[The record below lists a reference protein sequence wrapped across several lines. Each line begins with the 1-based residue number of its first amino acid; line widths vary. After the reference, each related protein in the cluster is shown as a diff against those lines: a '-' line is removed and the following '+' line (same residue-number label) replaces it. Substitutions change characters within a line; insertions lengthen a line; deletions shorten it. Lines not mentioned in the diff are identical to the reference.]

1 VQEAIL
7 EMSRVLRH
15 LREGVVGV
23 FRHFALAFSSI
34 SSVTITLV
42 LLGLFLLL
50 NQNIGKIT
58 VQIEESVALYAQI
71 EPETTG
77 EAIDTLVTK
86 VKETPGVLHVQY
98 SDKHQELEDFIEKRG
113 EEGEAL
119 FGQFRGD
126 ENPFLDALIINIK
139 SGYDVKPVMESV
151 TGLEGIYKV
160 SIGSESIQQ
169 LMDTMQTF
177 RNAGLVFVV
186 VLGGIAIFLIS
197 NTIGATIHSRDE
209 EIAIMRTVGA
219 TNWYIRWP
227 FIIEGM
233 IIGLLGSIIPILIV
247 VIGYEKFY
255 TAQFEGLGSMFSLV
269 PVNPLVWEVSGTLL
283 LLGVLVGALG
293 SLITV
298 SRRLRWTR

>member
-1 VQEAIL
+1 
-7 EMSRVLRH
+7 MSRVFRH
-15 LREGVVGV
+15 LREGFVGV

-50 NQNIGKIT
+50 NQNIGTIT

-71 EPETTG
+71 ELDTTE
-77 EAIDTLVTK
+77 EAIDALVTK
-86 VKETPGVLHVQY
+86 VKNTDGVLQVEY
-98 SDKHQELEDFIEKRG
+98 SDKHAELEDFIAKRG
-113 EEGEAL
+113 DEGEEL

-139 SGYDVKPVMESV
+139 SGHDVKPVMESV
-151 TGLEGIYKV
+151 TELDGIYKV

-169 LMDTMQTF
+169 LMDAMQTF
-177 RNAGLVFVV
+177 RNAGLVFVL

-197 NTIGATIHSRDE
+197 NTISATIHSRDE

-233 IIGLLGSIIPILIV
+233 IIGLLGSIVPILII
-247 VIGYEKFY
+247 VIGYDKFY
-255 TAQFEGLGSMFSLV
+255 TAQYEGLGSMFSLV
-269 PVNPLVWEVSGTLL
+269 PVNPLVWQVSIALL
-283 LLGVLVGALG
+283 LLGVTVGALG

-298 SRRLRWTR
+298 SRRLRWIR

>member
-1 VQEAIL
+1 
-7 EMSRVLRH
+7 MSRVLRH

-186 VLGGIAIFLIS
+186 VFGGIAIFLIS

-255 TAQFEGLGSMFSLV
+255 TAQFEGLGSMFSLA
-269 PVNPLVWEVSGTLL
+269 PVNPLVWEVSATLL

>member
-1 VQEAIL
+1 
-7 EMSRVLRH
+7 MSRVLRH

>member
-1 VQEAIL
+1 
-7 EMSRVLRH
+7 M
-15 LREGVVGV
+15 
-23 FRHFALAFSSI
+23 
-34 SSVTITLV
+34 
-42 LLGLFLLL
+42 
-50 NQNIGKIT
+50 
-58 VQIEESVALYAQI
+58 
-71 EPETTG
+71 
-77 EAIDTLVTK
+77 
-86 VKETPGVLHVQY
+86 
-98 SDKHQELEDFIEKRG
+98 EDFIAKRG
-113 EEGEAL
+113 DEGEEL

-139 SGYDVKPVMESV
+139 SGHDVNPVREGV
-151 TGLEGIYKV
+151 TQLDGIYKV

-169 LMDTMQTF
+169 LMDAMQTF
-177 RNAGLVFVV
+177 RNAGLVFVL

-233 IIGLLGSIIPILIV
+233 IIGLLGPIVPILIV
-247 VIGYEKFY
+247 VIGYDKFY
-255 TAQFEGLGSMFSLV
+255 TTQYEGLGSMFSLV
-269 PVNPLVWEVSGTLL
+269 PVDPLVWQVSIVLL
-283 LLGVLVGALG
+283 LLGVAVGALG

>member
-1 VQEAIL
+1 
-7 EMSRVLRH
+7 MSRVLRH

-160 SIGSESIQQ
+160 SMGSESIQQ

>member
-1 VQEAIL
+1 
-7 EMSRVLRH
+7 MNRVIRH
-15 LREGVVGV
+15 LREGFVGV

-42 LLGLFLLL
+42 LLGIFLLL
-50 NQNIGKIT
+50 NQNISRIT

-71 EPETTG
+71 EAKLPQEKIDKLIG
-77 EAIDTLVTK
+77 E
-86 VKETPGVLHVQY
+86 VKKQEGVLHVEF
-98 SDKHQELEDFIEKRG
+98 SDKHKELEDFIAKRG
-113 EEGEAL
+113 AEGEEL

-139 SGYDVKPVMESV
+139 SGNDIKPVLDSIS
-151 TGLEGIYKV
+151 GLEGIYKV

-169 LMDTMQTF
+169 LMDAMQTF
-177 RNAGLVFVV
+177 RNAGIIFVV

-197 NTIGATIHSRDE
+197 NTIGATIHSRSE

-233 IIGLLGSIIPILIV
+233 IIGALGSIIPILLV

-255 TAQFEGLGSMFSLV
+255 KAQFEGLGSMFSLV
-269 PVNPLVWEVSGTLL
+269 PVNPLVWQVSTFLI
-283 LLGVLVGALG
+283 LLGVFVGALG

>member
-1 VQEAIL
+1 
-7 EMSRVLRH
+7 MRH
-15 LREGVVGV
+15 IREGFVGV

-50 NQNIGKIT
+50 NQNIGTIT

-71 EPETTG
+71 ELNTTG
-77 EAIDTLVTK
+77 EAIDDLVTK
-86 VKETPGVLHVQY
+86 VKNIEGVLHVEY
-98 SDKHQELEDFIEKRG
+98 SDKDAELEDFIAKRG
-113 EEGEAL
+113 DEGEEL

-139 SGYDVKPVMESV
+139 SGHDINPVMEGV
-151 TGLEGIYKV
+151 TQLDGIYKV

-169 LMDTMQTF
+169 LMDAMQTF
-177 RNAGLVFVV
+177 RNAGLVFVL

-233 IIGLLGSIIPILIV
+233 IIGLLGSIVPILIV
-247 VIGYEKFY
+247 VIGYDKFY
-255 TAQFEGLGSMFSLV
+255 TTQYEGLGSMFSLV
-269 PVNPLVWEVSGTLL
+269 PVDPLVWQVSIVLL
-283 LLGVLVGALG
+283 LLGVTVGALG

>member
-1 VQEAIL
+1 
-7 EMSRVLRH
+7 MRH
-15 LREGVVGV
+15 IREGFVGV

-50 NQNIGKIT
+50 NQNIGTIT

-71 EPETTG
+71 ELNTTG
-77 EAIDTLVTK
+77 EAIDDLVTK
-86 VKETPGVLHVQY
+86 VKNIEGVLHVEY
-98 SDKHQELEDFIEKRG
+98 SDKDAELEDFIAKRG
-113 EEGEAL
+113 DEGEEL

-139 SGYDVKPVMESV
+139 SGHDVNPVMEGV
-151 TGLEGIYKV
+151 TQLDGIYKV

-169 LMDTMQTF
+169 LMDAMQTF
-177 RNAGLVFVV
+177 RNAGLVFVL

-233 IIGLLGSIIPILIV
+233 IIGLLGSIVPILIV
-247 VIGYEKFY
+247 VIGYDKFY
-255 TAQFEGLGSMFSLV
+255 TTQYEGLGSMFSLV
-269 PVNPLVWEVSGTLL
+269 PVDPLVWQVSIVLL
-283 LLGVLVGALG
+283 LLGVTVGALG